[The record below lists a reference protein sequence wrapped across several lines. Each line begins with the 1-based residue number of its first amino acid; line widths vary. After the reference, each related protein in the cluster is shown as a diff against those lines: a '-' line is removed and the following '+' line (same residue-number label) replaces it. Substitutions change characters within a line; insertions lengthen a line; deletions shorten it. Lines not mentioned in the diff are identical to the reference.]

1 VWYGCGFFAGGLQMK
16 KLRAQK
22 KSVPSQWL
30 KENTEFVSQQEE
42 FL

>member
-1 VWYGCGFFAGGLQMK
+1 MVADFLQAVCNK
-16 KLRAQK
+16 KTPCAK

-30 KENTEFVSQQEE
+30 KEDTEFVSQQEE

>member
-1 VWYGCGFFAGGLQMK
+1 MVADFLQAVCNK

-30 KENTEFVSQQEE
+30 KEDTEFVSQQEE